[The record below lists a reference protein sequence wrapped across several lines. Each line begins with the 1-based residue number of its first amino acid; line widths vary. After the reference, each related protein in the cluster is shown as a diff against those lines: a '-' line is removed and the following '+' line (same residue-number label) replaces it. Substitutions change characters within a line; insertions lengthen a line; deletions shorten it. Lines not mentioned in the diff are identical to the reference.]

1 VATAR
6 YTIDLH
12 AHSTRSDGVLAPGD
26 LVRRAAARG
35 VRRLALTDHDTL
47 AGLDEAH
54 EAGADYGVGV
64 VDGIE
69 VSAWHSQ
76 EVHILGY
83 FVRRD
88 DGRLSEV
95 VERQRRNRLARV
107 QTIADRL
114 ARLGMD
120 IDVDAVLA
128 SAHGNVGRPH
138 IARALVDAGH
148 VPSFD
153 AAFDRLLGKGAAA
166 YVPASRLTASH
177 AVRVI
182 HEAGGAAVL
191 AHPGVEKIDPELP
204 ALVEAGLDG
213 LEVDHPAHDEGTAAK
228 YVAMAR
234 RLGLVT
240 TGGSDFHRPGA
251 RADLGDHG
259 ISESSFDALQARSE
273 AR

>member
-1 VATAR
+1 MATAR

-12 AHSTRSDGVLAPGD
+12 AHSTRSDGVLAPAA
-26 LVRRAAARG
+26 LVRRAAERG
-35 VRRLALTDHDTL
+35 VKQLALTDHDTT
-47 AGLDEAH
+47 AGLGEAH
-54 EAGADYGVGV
+54 ETGAECGVEI

-69 VSAWHSQ
+69 VSAWHGQ

-88 DGRLSEV
+88 DARLSEV
-95 VERQRRNRLARV
+95 VERQRINRLDRV
-107 QTIADRL
+107 QRIAERL
-114 ARLGMD
+114 ARLGMT

-191 AHPGVEKIDPELP
+191 AHPGVEKIDADLT
-204 ALVEAGLDG
+204 ALVDAGLDG
-213 LEVDHPAHDEGTAAK
+213 IEVHHPAHDAGTTAK
-228 YVAMAR
+228 YLSMTR
-234 RLGLVT
+234 RMGLVA
-240 TGGSDFHRPGA
+240 TGGSDFHRPGGHV
-251 RADLGDHG
+251 DLGDRGVNEDALH
-259 ISESSFDALQARSE
+259 ALQARCNRS
-273 AR
+273 

>member
-1 VATAR
+1 MATAR

-47 AGLDEAH
+47 EGLEEAH
-54 EAGADYGVGV
+54 VAAADCDVEV
-64 VDGIE
+64 IDGIE
-69 VSAWHSQ
+69 VSAWHGQ

-83 FVRRD
+83 FVSRED
-88 DGRLSEV
+88 PRLGEV
-95 VERQRRNRLARV
+95 VDRQRKNRVERV
-107 QTIADRL
+107 HRIADRL
-114 ARLGMD
+114 ARLGMT
-120 IDVDAVLA
+120 IDVEAVLA
-128 SAHGNVGRPH
+128 SADGNVGRPH

-148 VPSFD
+148 VPSFE
-153 AAFDRLLGKGAAA
+153 AAFDRLLGSGAAA

-182 HEAGGAAVL
+182 HDAGGAAVL
-191 AHPGVEKIDPELP
+191 AHPGVEQVDDDLP

-213 LEVDHPAHDEGTAAK
+213 IEVDHPAHDAGTAAR
-228 YVAMAR
+228 YAALAH
-234 RLGLVT
+234 RLGLVA
-240 TGGSDFHRPGA
+240 TGGSDFHRPGG
-251 RADLGDHG
+251 RVDLGDHG
-259 ISESSFDALQARSE
+259 VGEDALHALQARAA